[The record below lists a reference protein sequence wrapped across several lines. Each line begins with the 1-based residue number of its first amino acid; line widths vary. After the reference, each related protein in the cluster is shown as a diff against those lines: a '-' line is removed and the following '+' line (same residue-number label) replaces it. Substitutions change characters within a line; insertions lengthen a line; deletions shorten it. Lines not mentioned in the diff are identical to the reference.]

1 MSTSMI
7 ALVAVFLVL
16 AVLVL
21 AVLAVIGVRAWR
33 SRRLRVTFG
42 PEYDRTIDEA
52 GSREEAE
59 RDLEGRVERRR
70 ELELRDLDETARQR
84 YADEWRAVQ
93 SRFVDD
99 PRGAVQQADELV
111 TKAISDRGYPTSD
124 FDQQVAVVS
133 VDHPKAVSSYRH
145 AHEVMLSRAR
155 DGVATDDLR
164 QAMVHYREL
173 FELLIGQPV
182 TVETEPAPET
192 RSRPAGE
199 AN

>member
-21 AVLAVIGVRAWR
+21 AILAVIGVRGWR

-59 RDLEGRVERRR
+59 RELEGRVERRR

-155 DGVATDDLR
+155 DGAATDDLR

>member
-1 MSTSMI
+1 MSTSMT
-7 ALVAVFLVL
+7 ALVVVFLVL

-21 AVLAVIGVRAWR
+21 AVLAVVGVRGWR
-33 SRRLRVTFG
+33 SRRLRDTFG

-59 RDLEGRVERRR
+59 RVLEERVERRR
-70 ELELRDLDETARQR
+70 ELEIRDLDETTRQR

-111 TKAISDRGYPTSD
+111 TRAISDRGYPTND
-124 FDQQVAVVS
+124 FDQQMAVVS
-133 VDHPKAVSSYRH
+133 VVSSYRH
-145 AHEVMLSRAR
+145 AHEVMLLRAR

-192 RSRPAGE
+192 RSRPAEE